1 MARAPPPPGRLVPAL
16 AQQPISDDVG
26 DCCFVVI
33 GAFLSFKFFLRVL
46 LTKALFVDVVIFFL
60 MKLAFYI
67 VTSSQFN
74 VTSGKF
80 NLYSL

>member
-1 MARAPPPPGRLVPAL
+1 M
-16 AQQPISDDVG
+16 
-26 DCCFVVI
+26 I

-46 LTKALFVDVVIFFL
+46 LTKALFVDVVIVFL